1 MEHLTTKRTVFY
13 LLFGVLFLV
22 QACYYDVEQELY
34 PSGGCDTA
42 DMSYTNDIFPILQDK
57 GCISCHGDLASLD
70 LNGYNDLKIY
80 VDNGRLFG
88 SINHDAGFRPM
99 PDFQPKID
107 QCSIDKIKSWIDAGA
122 PNN

>member
-1 MEHLTTKRTVFY
+1 MVHQTTNKLVIFT
-13 LLFGVLFLV
+13 LFLLMLIFHS
-22 QACYYDVEQELY
+22 CYYDIEQELY
-34 PSGGCDTA
+34 PSVGCETSN
-42 DMSYTNDIFPILQDK
+42 MSYANDILPILNSK
-57 GCISCHGDLASLD
+57 GCISCHGDLATLD
-70 LNGYNDLKIY
+70 LNGYADLKIY